1 MNKFPEGSSAREVF
15 EFLLTSMPGNDH
27 NTRLEN
33 LKNAINSMF
42 SDGMLTI
49 KEYWDLMGLVKELE
63 N

>member
-1 MNKFPEGSSAREVF
+1 
-15 EFLLTSMPGNDH
+15 MPGNDH